1 MVRQTI
7 DEAQA
12 IVDAAR
18 PPDEARRMLRELAQA
33 VEGRI
38 P

>member
-7 DEAQA
+7 DEAEA
-12 IVDAAR
+12 IIEAADL
-18 PPDEARRMLRELAQA
+18 PMPARRMLHELAQA